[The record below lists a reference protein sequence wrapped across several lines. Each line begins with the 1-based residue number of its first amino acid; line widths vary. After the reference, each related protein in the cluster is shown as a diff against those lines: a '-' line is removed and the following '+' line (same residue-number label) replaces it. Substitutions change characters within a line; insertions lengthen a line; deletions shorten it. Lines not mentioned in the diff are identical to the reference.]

1 MLFRSHEA
9 HVLIPHGVAH
19 AGGIFVHKGVHPL
32 RAEDILG
39 HIHQPGI
46 LFEKIKKMS
55 TTELISFAMNYI
67 GLVETNLSL
76 SDMIALAPSVLLL
89 KDAEIKQMQVP
100 VRGTY
105 SSQRISG
112 MAVMVP
118 DRQANIR
125 ALKEFFAD

>member
-1 MLFRSHEA
+1 
-9 HVLIPHGVAH
+9 
-19 AGGIFVHKGVHPL
+19 
-32 RAEDILG
+32 
-39 HIHQPGI
+39 
-46 LFEKIKKMS
+46 
-55 TTELISFAMNYI
+55 MNYI